1 MFPTCH
7 HIFTLLVL
15 PRDHLKFNAGVPHPV
30 VSAVRNKH
38 LFSHGYLKSVCV
50 LQRHPNV
57 QSAAV
62 NFILSSW
69 LRAAL
74 PYYFSYMLFLVFCH
88 IYVIKAYIKQL
99 PIIKPVS
106 VQLSQMIHFKLI
118 FPLMF
123 LDDILN
129 TGISRTQPNQLFQ
142 SMYKEQ
148 LIRRKMV
155 RRDSNSLFQ
164 IEGEIKDCNKA
175 SKR

>member
-50 LQRHPNV
+50 LHRHPNV

-69 LRAAL
+69 WRAAP
-74 PYYFSYMLFLVFCH
+74 PYHLSYMLFLVFCH

-106 VQLSQMIHFKLI
+106 VQISQMIYFKLI

-129 TGISRTQPNQLFQ
+129 TGISGTQPISCFNPCTRSSQ
-142 SMYKEQ
+142 SEERWWGGTLTACFK
-148 LIRRKMV
+148 
-155 RRDSNSLFQ
+155 
-164 IEGEIKDCNKA
+164 
-175 SKR
+175 